1 MVSDLQNQRGIGVV
15 AEGPAEGR
23 HDVIPVLA
31 AILGAQD
38 GTEDHAGKVESAV
51 DHRLRSSGVGWWHF
65 TCRQCCV
72 RFAFSVPYCGPPG
85 SEYIQRLAD
94 CAPLVLA
101 SRVDPGVAGW
111 TRGMRYQSVGGLAQ

>member
-1 MVSDLQNQRGIGVV
+1 GVV

-38 GTEDHAGKVESAV
+38 GTEDHAGKLESAV
-51 DHRLRSSGVGWWHF
+51 GHRLRSSGFGWWRF
-65 TCRQCCV
+65 TCLQCCA
-72 RFAFSVPYCGPPG
+72 RFAICAPYRGPPRP
-85 SEYIQRLAD
+85 EYIQRLAD

-101 SRVDPGVAGW
+101 SRVDPGIAG
-111 TRGMRYQSVGGLAQ
+111 